1 MDEFIK
7 INRDINPLN
16 DDDDDDSLQQP
27 YGASMRVNFKLQLI
41 KYFFFFLLSFL
52 F

>member
-1 MDEFIK
+1 VYDEK
-7 INRDINPLN
+7 LLEEGT
-16 DDDDDDSLQQP
+16 DDDDDLLQQP

-41 KYFFFFLLSFL
+41 KCFFFFLLSFL